1 MVARTVQTALMCIC
15 VFLPVKG
22 FISEMSNNTIKMKKS
37 TLKVTPSSRAV
48 NTSTSGLLRVNLSTT
63 RSVTASVSRKSLSLA
78 GDSKVLDKSSLQT
91 PKHTVQVFD
100 ENGKDVTPQPL
111 FHPDPGGLQP
121 KQSKI
126 FTGHDNSGA
135 TVSDLYSTAFQTTNA
150 SFAGPFTRS
159 VFGSS
164 TVSRSSQSTMNSMT
178 DEIEDPS
185 SKRDVSIS
193 LSDVHVRR
201 EEVKEQIREDMLDEV
216 VDQYLTESDTIWLLD
231 MPAVSVSVDSEE
243 AEAVRQR
250 NMTYTELC
258 KNREGNDKY
267 MERSMQTFNGA
278 PKNKEVQC
286 ENIAMSDAAT
296 MATTWDL
303 YDSYCSPSAEGQGA
317 AAADGERRACSD
329 VMSCHRLGSIAPDM
343 SMSVVSS
350 ASIGDA
356 NTLNCIQHT
365 SHITRKV
372 YKCEEWYSV
381 SASGSSSRIQV
392 QAYVVQ
398 LEEEPDPELIL
409 QSDEFKMDLVVMER
423 VVLENIYQ
431 PELAAYRHLAVL
443 QDPDR
448 ELKAEAASITA
459 KEGGS
464 SPTPTMERLWSFGC
478 VLTTGRNVSCMAWN
492 KKNPDLLAVG
502 YGQFDYKDQKSGLV
516 CCWSLKNPTWPE
528 RIFHSDSGVTALD
541 FSANNASQLAVGMHD
556 GSLATY
562 NVQNTEDSPVVD
574 SSDCV
579 HKHTSAVW
587 QVKWVN
593 QEKGLMGEDK
603 GESLITVSADG
614 RIIKWFL
621 RKGMDCID
629 LMKLKRTRNDKPGKQ
644 AREKERKTEALISR
658 QAPGMCFDFHPQDSN
673 IYLVGTEE
681 GHVHKCSCSYNEQF
695 LETYHGHRGPIYK
708 IEWSPF
714 CTGAFLSCSSDWTVQ
729 LWQQD
734 CCTPVLGFTS
744 TQRAVHDIKWSAMWP
759 TVFGAVNEG
768 RVEIWDLAVSIL
780 DPTIV
785 SPAKPGVKL
794 TTLLFAMETECIL
807 VGDSDGQVSV
817 YHLRNM
823 PGDTVKVGI

>member
-1 MVARTVQTALMCIC
+1 
-15 VFLPVKG
+15 
-22 FISEMSNNTIKMKKS
+22 MSSNTMKMKKP
-37 TLKVTPSSRAV
+37 TLKVTPSSRV
-48 NTSTSGLLRVNLSTT
+48 LNNSTSGILRANHSTT
-63 RSVTASVSRKSLSLA
+63 RSVNASVSRKSLSLA
-78 GDSKVLDKSSLQT
+78 GDSKVLEKSSLQT

-100 ENGKDVTPQPL
+100 ENGQDVTPQPL

-135 TVSDLYSTAFQTTNA
+135 TISDFFSTAFQTTNA

-164 TVSRSSQSTMNSMT
+164 TVSRSSQSTMDSMT

-185 SKRDVSIS
+185 SKRDVTIS
-193 LSDVHVRR
+193 LSDVQVRR
-201 EEVKEQIREDMLDEV
+201 EEVKEQIMEDMLDEV
-216 VDQYLTESDTIWLLD
+216 VDHYLTESHTIWLLD
-231 MPAVSVSVDSEE
+231 LPAVSVSVDSED
-243 AEAVRQR
+243 AEVVRER
-250 NMTYTELC
+250 INAYTELC
-258 KNREGNDKY
+258 KNRQGNDKY

-286 ENIAMSDAAT
+286 ESITMADAAT

-303 YDSYCSPSAEGQGA
+303 YDSYCGGSAVGQA
-317 AAADGERRACSD
+317 AQAADGEKPGGAEVIS
-329 VMSCHRLGSIAPDM
+329 SHRLDSSAAPNM

-350 ASIGDA
+350 ASIA
-356 NTLNCIQHT
+356 
-365 SHITRKV
+365 
-372 YKCEEWYSV
+372 
-381 SASGSSSRIQV
+381 SSSSIRIQV
-392 QAYVVQ
+392 QPYEVQ

-409 QSDEFKMDLVVMER
+409 QSDKFKLDLVAMER

-431 PELAAYRHLAVL
+431 PVLAAYRQITVF
-443 QDPDR
+443 QDPDCK
-448 ELKAEAASITA
+448 LQVAVDSVSITDGE
-459 KEGGS
+459 EGR
-464 SPTPTMERLWSFGC
+464 PQTPAMERLWSFSC
-478 VLTTGRNVSCMAWN
+478 VLTAGRNVSCMAWN

-502 YGQFDYKDQKSGLV
+502 YGQFDFKDQKSGLV
-516 CCWSLKNPTWPE
+516 CCWSLKNPKWPE
-528 RIFHSDSGVTALD
+528 RIFHCESGVTALD
-541 FSANNASQLAVGMHD
+541 FSAYNASQLAVGMHD
-556 GSLATY
+556 GSIATY
-562 NVQNTEDSPVVD
+562 NVQSTENSPVVD

-587 QVKWVN
+587 QLKWVN
-593 QEKGLMGEDK
+593 QESGLSSDDK
-603 GESLITVSADG
+603 GESLISVSADG

-621 RKGMDCID
+621 RKGLDCID

-644 AREKERKTEALISR
+644 AGEKERKTEAFISR
-658 QAPGMCFDFHPQDSN
+658 QAPGMCFDFHPEDSN

-681 GHVHKCSCSYNEQF
+681 GHIHKCSCSYNEQF
-695 LETYHGHRGPIYK
+695 LETYRGHRGPVYK

-714 CTGAFLSCSSDWTVQ
+714 CTDVFLSCSSDWTVQ

-734 CCTPVLGFTS
+734 FCTPVLSFTA
-744 TQRAVHDIKWSAMWP
+744 THRPVHDIKWSTTWP
-759 TVFGAVNEG
+759 TMFGAVNEG

-794 TTLLFAMETECIL
+794 TTLLFAMGTECIL

-817 YHLRNM
+817 YQLRNM
-823 PGDTVKVGI
+823 PVNNHQVKVEMLQDIIKSSLASQL